1 MESAVGNEK
10 ALADAVTRTAWA
22 LAVLHVHS
30 KCCSPHH
37 PPTPSV
43 FLFEF
48 SRHFCSYL
56 PHVTLDHRL
65 EVHLLLPLHPYL
77 PGCARMGRKSL

>member
-10 ALADAVTRTAWA
+10 ALADAVTRKAGEP
-22 LAVLHVHS
+22 AVLHVHN
-30 KCCSPHH
+30 KCRSPHR

-43 FLFEF
+43 LLFEF
-48 SRHFCSYL
+48 ARHFCSHL

-65 EVHLLLPLHPYL
+65 EVHLLLPLHPYV
-77 PGCARMGRKSL
+77 PGCAR